1 LKINE
6 AFEGLLKNKDSVYQ
20 SKKGG
25 YRSELSLCKSG
36 FFYLKVYNK
45 LGEEIDSSLGGGGFN
60 GNIEAGNEWELVSQ
74 PVDFM
79 TAVNSDKR
87 ISSEDGV
94 IILCYPG
101 ALVRNGWLT
110 ISQINGK
117 WLIE

>member
-1 LKINE
+1 MKINE

-20 SKKGG
+20 SKNGN
-25 YRSELSLCKSG
+25 YRSELSLCESG
-36 FFYLKVYNK
+36 YFYLKVYNN

-60 GNIEAGNEWELVSQ
+60 GNIRATDEWELVRE

>member
-1 LKINE
+1 MKTWEVYKNELEQPKQIYLRKTDGVNYCFDANRGLMPCEWKESIWSTIKIDDDWGVARE
-6 AFEGLLKNKDSVYQ
+6 PF
-20 SKKGG
+20 
-25 YRSELSLCKSG
+25 
-36 FFYLKVYNK
+36 
-45 LGEEIDSSLGGGGFN
+45 
-60 GNIEAGNEWELVSQ
+60 
-74 PVDFM
+74 DFM

-117 WLIE
+117 WIIE